1 MRSRPPDRHRSG
13 FVLVVVLGLVLLL
26 SALLFGFHRMVLSSL
41 DTVDTFLQFEQA
53 WNCARAGLGIA
64 VAAVRDANDLSQ
76 NHRFAKLRTGS
87 ETFPVGKGTCSVTI
101 KGESGR
107 LNVNHLKNKEGQLD
121 RTRIE
126 QFLRLIDLVNRHRT
140 GSKRIGYGIVPAIID
155 WIDTDDEVTHL
166 PFVSGDNQGAESRH
180 YATLSP
186 AYRCRNQPVAVIDE
200 LQYVKGITP
209 EALNALGDFLTA
221 TGDGRIDINTAPNL
235 VIHALAEEMD
245 PLLTRMIVQ
254 RRNAKPFADVAELKD
269 VPGMTDNVY
278 RTIVKTIAAGPAE
291 RHYRVIAFGT
301 VGNRTC
307 RIEALLRRNTQ
318 GGNVDVVLYR
328 ES

>member
-1 MRSRPPDRHRSG
+1 
-13 FVLVVVLGLVLLL
+13 
-26 SALLFGFHRMVLSSL
+26 SL

-64 VAAVRDANDLSQ
+64 VAAVRDVNDLSQ

-87 ETFPVGKGTCSVTI
+87 ETFSVGKGTCSVTI

-107 LNVNHLKNKEGQLD
+107 LNVNHLKNEEGHLD
-121 RTRIE
+121 RTRVE
-126 QFLRLIDLVNRHRT
+126 QFLRLIDLVNQRSS

-155 WIDTDDEVTHL
+155 WIDTDDEVTRL
-166 PFVSGDNQGAESRH
+166 PFVSRDNQGAESRH
-180 YATLSP
+180 YVTLSP
-186 AYRCRNQPVAVIDE
+186 AYRCRNQPVDVIDE
-200 LQYVKGITP
+200 LQYVKGVTP
-209 EALNALGDFLTA
+209 EALNALRDFLTT
-221 TGDGRIDINTAPNL
+221 TGDGRIDINMAPSL
-235 VIHALAEEMD
+235 VIQALSEQMD
-245 PLLTRMIVQ
+245 PVLVQMIVQ

-278 RTIVKTIAAGPAE
+278 RTIVKTL
-291 RHYRVIAFGT
+291 T

-307 RIEALLRRNTQ
+307 RIEALVRRNTQ
-318 GGNVDVVLYR
+318 GGNVDIVLYR